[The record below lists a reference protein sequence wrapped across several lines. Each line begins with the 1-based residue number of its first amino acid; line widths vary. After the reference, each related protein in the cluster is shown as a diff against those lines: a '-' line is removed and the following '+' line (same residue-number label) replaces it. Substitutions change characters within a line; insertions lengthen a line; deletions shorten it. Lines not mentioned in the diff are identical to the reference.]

1 MSCWNKFKY
10 RQQSNDVEKS
20 YISCT
25 MLQRFFLLVMLC
37 VLFVFSNVAQ
47 GALKTLSQLTTKL
60 EDAKS
65 VTEELDAKIE
75 LIDFYAQVDPRKWK
89 TSIAQLKA
97 KRKRYPTKESQE
109 KIDLIVA
116 EFLLK

>member
-1 MSCWNKFKY
+1 MK
-10 RQQSNDVEKS
+10 
-20 YISCT
+20 
-25 MLQRFFLLVMLC
+25 RFFLLAISC

-75 LIDFYAQVDPRKWK
+75 LIDFYANVLFIKYLK
-89 TSIAQLKA
+89 SI
-97 KRKRYPTKESQE
+97 
-109 KIDLIVA
+109 
-116 EFLLK
+116 LLFRININ